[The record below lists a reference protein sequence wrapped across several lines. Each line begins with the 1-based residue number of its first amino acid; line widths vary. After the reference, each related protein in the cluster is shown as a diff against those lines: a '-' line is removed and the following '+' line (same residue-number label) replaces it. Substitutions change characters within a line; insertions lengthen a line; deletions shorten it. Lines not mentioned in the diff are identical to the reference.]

1 MVRLASLGKDGRVL
15 RNALVNTLWMDLE
28 TRSKQL
34 GVSVETLLSFGLVHN
49 LIRKKRNAHTPTQ
62 TQRKEKGKV

>member
-1 MVRLASLGKDGRVL
+1 MVGADVIIVMSLFELVCFRLCMVRLASLGKDGRVL

-34 GVSVETLLSFGLVHN
+34 GVSVETLLAFG
-49 LIRKKRNAHTPTQ
+49 
-62 TQRKEKGKV
+62 